1 MESDITS
8 QIIYE
13 LNNDICDENSL
24 KEEKDYEN
32 DFQNESYFTPQ
43 SEIEETQL
51 NKPINNNPQ
60 MNSNSLDQLNIINI
74 YDFLMKGNNKS
85 AEEGKNAKK
94 DRYYIGRKKI
104 REEND
109 GNAHIKNKTLDFKLY
124 EQQINDTI
132 LKNNKIYMKNQGKF
146 SKDYLME
153 ENEDV
158 FREKIDELNLEESS
172 NENIVHECVNS
183 KDFRNRII
191 KINDKSNNNINKHLI
206 YQKNFINYN
215 TKNKSYQ
222 NKLDK
227 YKNDGPKFLE
237 SLFPYNND
245 NIYSQISFNERKDDN
260 KQKNSTGMNDFSYIL
275 NFQDKNRYKC
285 NQYSNC
291 IMNMDI

>member
-43 SEIEETQL
+43 SEIAETQL

-153 ENEDV
+153 ENEDL

-172 NENIVHECVNS
+172 NEIIVHECVNS

-227 YKNDGPKFLE
+227 YKNDEPKFLE

-260 KQKNSTGMNDFSYIL
+260 KQKNSTGTNDFSYIL
-275 NFQDKNRYKC
+275 NFQDKNRYNC

-291 IMNMDI
+291 IMDMDI

>member
-1 MESDITS
+1 MELDITS

-43 SEIEETQL
+43 SEIAETQL

-153 ENEDV
+153 ENEDL
-158 FREKIDELNLEESS
+158 FGEKIDELNLEESS
-172 NENIVHECVNS
+172 NEIIVHECVNS

-227 YKNDGPKFLE
+227 YKNDEPKFLE
-237 SLFPYNND
+237 SLFPYNNE

-260 KQKNSTGMNDFSYIL
+260 KQKNSTGTNDFSYIL

-291 IMNMDI
+291 IMDMDI

>member
-13 LNNDICDENSL
+13 LNNDICDDNSL

-60 MNSNSLDQLNIINI
+60 INSNSLDQLNIINI

-153 ENEDV
+153 ENEGL
-158 FREKIDELNLEESS
+158 FKEKIDKLNLEELN
-172 NENIVHECVNS
+172 NEIIDHEFLNS
-183 KDFRNRII
+183 KDFHNRIN
-191 KINDKSNNNINKHLI
+191 KINDKCNNNINKYLI
-206 YQKNFINYN
+206 HQKNFINYN

-227 YKNDGPKFLE
+227 YKNDEPKFLE

-291 IMNMDI
+291 IMDMDI

>member
-1 MESDITS
+1 MESYITS

-43 SEIEETQL
+43 SEIAETQL

-153 ENEDV
+153 ENEDL

-172 NENIVHECVNS
+172 NEIIVHECVNS
-183 KDFRNRII
+183 KDFRTRII

-227 YKNDGPKFLE
+227 YKNDEPKFFE

-291 IMNMDI
+291 IMDMDI

>member
-153 ENEDV
+153 ENEDL
-158 FREKIDELNLEESS
+158 FREKIDDLNLEESS
-172 NENIVHECVNS
+172 NEIIVHECVNS

-222 NKLDK
+222 NKSDK
-227 YKNDGPKFLE
+227 HKNDEPKFLE

-245 NIYSQISFNERKDDN
+245 NVYSQISFNERKDDN

-291 IMNMDI
+291 IMDMDI

>member
-1 MESDITS
+1 MESYITS

-13 LNNDICDENSL
+13 LNNDICDDNSL

-43 SEIEETQL
+43 SEIPETQL
-51 NKPINNNPQ
+51 NKTINNNPQ

-153 ENEDV
+153 ENEDL

-172 NENIVHECVNS
+172 NEIIVHECVNS

-227 YKNDGPKFLE
+227 YKNDEPKFLE

-245 NIYSQISFNERKDDN
+245 NIYSQISFKERKDDN

-291 IMNMDI
+291 IMDMDI

>member
-1 MESDITS
+1 MELDITS

-43 SEIEETQL
+43 SEIAETQL

-132 LKNNKIYMKNQGKF
+132 LKNNKIYMKNQSKF

-153 ENEDV
+153 GNEDL
-158 FREKIDELNLEESS
+158 FGEKIDELNLEESS
-172 NENIVHECVNS
+172 NEIIVHECVNS

-227 YKNDGPKFLE
+227 YKNDEPKFLE
-237 SLFPYNND
+237 SMFPYNND

-291 IMNMDI
+291 IMDMDI

>member
-1 MESDITS
+1 MESYITS

-43 SEIEETQL
+43 SEIAETQL

-85 AEEGKNAKK
+85 AEEGKNTKK

-153 ENEDV
+153 ENEDL
-158 FREKIDELNLEESS
+158 FREKIDGLNLEESS
-172 NENIVHECVNS
+172 NEIIVHECVNS

-227 YKNDGPKFLE
+227 YKNDEPKFFE

-275 NFQDKNRYKC
+275 NFQDKNRYKF
-285 NQYSNC
+285 NQYINC
-291 IMNMDI
+291 IMDMDI

>member
-43 SEIEETQL
+43 SEIAETQL

-153 ENEDV
+153 ENEGL
-158 FREKIDELNLEESS
+158 FKEKIDELNLEESS
-172 NENIVHECVNS
+172 NEIIVHECVNS

-227 YKNDGPKFLE
+227 YKNDEPKFLE

-291 IMNMDI
+291 IMDMDI

>member
-1 MESDITS
+1 MESYITS

-43 SEIEETQL
+43 SEIAETQL

-153 ENEDV
+153 ENEDL

-172 NENIVHECVNS
+172 NEIIVHECVNS
-183 KDFRNRII
+183 KDFRNRIN
-191 KINDKSNNNINKHLI
+191 KINDKCNNNINKFLI

-227 YKNDGPKFLE
+227 YKNDEPKFLE

-291 IMNMDI
+291 IMDMDI

>member
-1 MESDITS
+1 MESYITS

-153 ENEDV
+153 ENEDL
-158 FREKIDELNLEESS
+158 FRENIDELNLEESS
-172 NENIVHECVNS
+172 NEIIVHECVNS

-227 YKNDGPKFLE
+227 YKNDEPKFLE

-291 IMNMDI
+291 IMDMDI

>member
-1 MESDITS
+1 MESYITS

-43 SEIEETQL
+43 SEIAETQL
-51 NKPINNNPQ
+51 NKTINNNPQ
-60 MNSNSLDQLNIINI
+60 MNSNSSDQLNIINI

-132 LKNNKIYMKNQGKF
+132 LKSNKIYMKNQGKF

-153 ENEDV
+153 ENEDL

-172 NENIVHECVNS
+172 NEIIVHECVNS

-227 YKNDGPKFLE
+227 YKNDEPKFLE

-245 NIYSQISFNERKDDN
+245 NVYSQISFNERKDDN

-291 IMNMDI
+291 IMDMDI

>member
-43 SEIEETQL
+43 SEIAETQL

-153 ENEDV
+153 ENEDL

-172 NENIVHECVNS
+172 NEIIVHECVNS

-191 KINDKSNNNINKHLI
+191 KINDKSNKHLI

-227 YKNDGPKFLE
+227 YENDEPKFLE

-291 IMNMDI
+291 IMDMDI

>member
-43 SEIEETQL
+43 SEIAETQL

-109 GNAHIKNKTLDFKLY
+109 GNAHIKNKALDFKLY

-132 LKNNKIYMKNQGKF
+132 LKSNKIYMKNQGKF

-153 ENEDV
+153 ENEDL

-172 NENIVHECVNS
+172 NEIIVHECVNS

-227 YKNDGPKFLE
+227 YKNDEPKFLE

-291 IMNMDI
+291 IMDMDI

>member
-1 MESDITS
+1 MESYITS

-43 SEIEETQL
+43 SEIPETQL
-51 NKPINNNPQ
+51 NKTINNNPQ

-109 GNAHIKNKTLDFKLY
+109 GNAHIKNKTLDFKIY

-132 LKNNKIYMKNQGKF
+132 LKSNKIYMKNQGKF

-153 ENEDV
+153 ENEDL

-172 NENIVHECVNS
+172 NEIIVHECVNS

-227 YKNDGPKFLE
+227 YKNDEPKFLE

-285 NQYSNC
+285 NQYCNC
-291 IMNMDI
+291 IMDMDI

>member
-1 MESDITS
+1 MELDITS

-43 SEIEETQL
+43 SEIPETQL
-51 NKPINNNPQ
+51 NKNINNNPQ
-60 MNSNSLDQLNIINI
+60 MNSNSFDQLNIINI

-85 AEEGKNAKK
+85 TEEGKNTKK

-124 EQQINDTI
+124 EQQIKDTI

-153 ENEDV
+153 ENEDL
-158 FREKIDELNLEESS
+158 FREKIDEINLEESS
-172 NENIVHECVNS
+172 NEIIVHECVNS

-227 YKNDGPKFLE
+227 YKNDEPKFLE

-245 NIYSQISFNERKDDN
+245 NIYSQISFNERKDYN
-260 KQKNSTGMNDFSYIL
+260 KQKNSTGMNDFFYIL

-291 IMNMDI
+291 IMDMDI

>member
-1 MESDITS
+1 MESYITS

-43 SEIEETQL
+43 SEIAETQL
-51 NKPINNNPQ
+51 NKTINNNPQ
-60 MNSNSLDQLNIINI
+60 MNSNSSDQLNIINI

-132 LKNNKIYMKNQGKF
+132 LKSNKIYMKNQGKF

-153 ENEDV
+153 ENEDL

-172 NENIVHECVNS
+172 NEIIVHECVNS

-222 NKLDK
+222 NKLGK
-227 YKNDGPKFLE
+227 YKNDEPKFLE
-237 SLFPYNND
+237 SMFPYNND

-291 IMNMDI
+291 IMDMDI

>member
-43 SEIEETQL
+43 SEIAETQL

-124 EQQINDTI
+124 EQQINDKI

-153 ENEDV
+153 ENEGL
-158 FREKIDELNLEESS
+158 FKEKIDELNLEESS
-172 NENIVHECVNS
+172 NEIIVHECVNS

-227 YKNDGPKFLE
+227 YKNDEPKFLE

-275 NFQDKNRYKC
+275 NFQDKNSSKC

-291 IMNMDI
+291 IMDMDI

>member
-1 MESDITS
+1 MELDITS

-153 ENEDV
+153 ENEDL
-158 FREKIDELNLEESS
+158 FRENIDELNLEESS
-172 NENIVHECVNS
+172 NEIIVHECVNS

-227 YKNDGPKFLE
+227 YKNDEPKFFE

-291 IMNMDI
+291 IMDMDI

>member
-43 SEIEETQL
+43 SEIAETQL

-109 GNAHIKNKTLDFKLY
+109 GNAHIRNKTLDFKLY

-153 ENEDV
+153 ENEDL

-172 NENIVHECVNS
+172 NEIIDHEFLNS
-183 KDFRNRII
+183 KDFHIRIN
-191 KINDKSNNNINKHLI
+191 KINDKCNNNINKFLI

-227 YKNDGPKFLE
+227 YKNDEPKFLE

-291 IMNMDI
+291 IMDMDI

>member
-1 MESDITS
+1 MESYITS

-43 SEIEETQL
+43 SEIAETQL

-153 ENEDV
+153 ENEDL

-172 NENIVHECVNS
+172 NEIIVHECVNS

-227 YKNDGPKFLE
+227 YKNDEPKFLE

-275 NFQDKNRYKC
+275 NFQDKNSSKC

-291 IMNMDI
+291 IMDMDI

>member
-1 MESDITS
+1 MESYITS

-43 SEIEETQL
+43 SEIPETQL

-124 EQQINDTI
+124 EQQINDMI

-153 ENEDV
+153 ENEDL

-172 NENIVHECVNS
+172 NEIIVHECVNS

-227 YKNDGPKFLE
+227 YKNDEPKFLE

-291 IMNMDI
+291 IMDMDI

>member
-1 MESDITS
+1 MESYITS

-153 ENEDV
+153 ENEDL
-158 FREKIDELNLEESS
+158 FGEKIDELNLEESS
-172 NENIVHECVNS
+172 NEIIVHECVNS

-227 YKNDGPKFLE
+227 YKNDEPKFLE

-275 NFQDKNRYKC
+275 NFQDKNR
-285 NQYSNC
+285 
-291 IMNMDI
+291 

>member
-43 SEIEETQL
+43 SEIAETQL

-132 LKNNKIYMKNQGKF
+132 LKNNKIYMKNQSKF

-153 ENEDV
+153 ENEDL
-158 FREKIDELNLEESS
+158 FGEKIDELNLEESS
-172 NENIVHECVNS
+172 NEIIVHECVNS

-227 YKNDGPKFLE
+227 YKNDEPKFLE

-260 KQKNSTGMNDFSYIL
+260 KQKNSAGMNDFSYIL

-291 IMNMDI
+291 IMDMDI

>member
-1 MESDITS
+1 MESYITS

-43 SEIEETQL
+43 SEIAETQL

-153 ENEDV
+153 ENEDL

-172 NENIVHECVNS
+172 NEIIVHECVNS

-227 YKNDGPKFLE
+227 YKNDEPKFLE

-275 NFQDKNRYKC
+275 NFQDQNRYKC

-291 IMNMDI
+291 IMDMDI

>member
-1 MESDITS
+1 MELDITS

-43 SEIEETQL
+43 SEIAETQL

-153 ENEDV
+153 ENEDL
-158 FREKIDELNLEESS
+158 FREKIDDLNLEESS
-172 NENIVHECVNS
+172 NEIIVHECVNS

-227 YKNDGPKFLE
+227 YKNDEPKFLE

-291 IMNMDI
+291 IMDMDI

>member
-1 MESDITS
+1 MESYITS

-132 LKNNKIYMKNQGKF
+132 LKSNKIYMKNQGKF

-153 ENEDV
+153 ENEDL

-172 NENIVHECVNS
+172 NEIIVHECVNS

-227 YKNDGPKFLE
+227 YKNDEPKFLE

-291 IMNMDI
+291 IMDMDI

>member
-153 ENEDV
+153 ENEDL

-172 NENIVHECVNS
+172 NEIIVHECVNS

-227 YKNDGPKFLE
+227 YKNDEPKFLE

-291 IMNMDI
+291 IMDMDI

>member
-1 MESDITS
+1 MESYITS

-43 SEIEETQL
+43 SEIAETQL
-51 NKPINNNPQ
+51 NKTINNNPQ
-60 MNSNSLDQLNIINI
+60 MNSNSSDQLNIINI

-153 ENEDV
+153 ENEDL

-172 NENIVHECVNS
+172 NEIIVHECVNS

-227 YKNDGPKFLE
+227 YKNDEPKFLE

-291 IMNMDI
+291 IMDMDI

>member
-13 LNNDICDENSL
+13 LNNDICDDNSL

-43 SEIEETQL
+43 SEIAETQL

-124 EQQINDTI
+124 EQQILRKKSMEMTETSV
-132 LKNNKIYMKNQGKF
+132 
-146 SKDYLME
+146 SKDNFM
-153 ENEDV
+153 
-158 FREKIDELNLEESS
+158 
-172 NENIVHECVNS
+172 
-183 KDFRNRII
+183 I
-191 KINDKSNNNINKHLI
+191 K
-206 YQKNFINYN
+206 
-215 TKNKSYQ
+215 
-222 NKLDK
+222 
-227 YKNDGPKFLE
+227 
-237 SLFPYNND
+237 
-245 NIYSQISFNERKDDN
+245 
-260 KQKNSTGMNDFSYIL
+260 
-275 NFQDKNRYKC
+275 
-285 NQYSNC
+285 
-291 IMNMDI
+291 

>member
-1 MESDITS
+1 MESYITS

-43 SEIEETQL
+43 SEIAETQL
-51 NKPINNNPQ
+51 NKTINNNPQ
-60 MNSNSLDQLNIINI
+60 MNSNSSDQLNIINI

-124 EQQINDTI
+124 EQQINDKI

-153 ENEDV
+153 ENEDL

-172 NENIVHECVNS
+172 NEIIVHECVNS

-227 YKNDGPKFLE
+227 YKNDEPKFLE

-291 IMNMDI
+291 IMDMDI

>member
-1 MESDITS
+1 MELDITS

-43 SEIEETQL
+43 SEIAETQL

-146 SKDYLME
+146 SKDYLRE
-153 ENEDV
+153 ENEDL
-158 FREKIDELNLEESS
+158 FRGKIDELNLEESS
-172 NENIVHECVNS
+172 NEIIVHECVNS

-227 YKNDGPKFLE
+227 YKNDEPKFLE
-237 SLFPYNND
+237 SMFPYNND

-291 IMNMDI
+291 IMDMDI

>member
-1 MESDITS
+1 MESYITS

-43 SEIEETQL
+43 SEIAETQL

-132 LKNNKIYMKNQGKF
+132 LKNNKIYMKNQSKF

-153 ENEDV
+153 GNEDL
-158 FREKIDELNLEESS
+158 FGEKIDELNLEESS
-172 NENIVHECVNS
+172 NEIIVHECVNS

-227 YKNDGPKFLE
+227 YKNDEPKFLE

-291 IMNMDI
+291 IMDMDI

>member
-1 MESDITS
+1 MESYITS

-153 ENEDV
+153 ENEDL

-172 NENIVHECVNS
+172 NEIIVHECVNS

-227 YKNDGPKFLE
+227 YKNDEPKFLE

-291 IMNMDI
+291 IMDMDI

>member
-13 LNNDICDENSL
+13 LNNDICDDNSL

-109 GNAHIKNKTLDFKLY
+109 GNAHIINKTLDFKLY

-153 ENEDV
+153 ENEDL
-158 FREKIDELNLEESS
+158 FRGKIDELNLEESS
-172 NENIVHECVNS
+172 NEIIVHECVNS

-227 YKNDGPKFLE
+227 YKNDEPKFLE

-291 IMNMDI
+291 IMDMDI

>member
-1 MESDITS
+1 MESYITS

-109 GNAHIKNKTLDFKLY
+109 GNARIKNKTLDFKLY
-124 EQQINDTI
+124 EQQINDTM

-153 ENEDV
+153 ENEDL

-172 NENIVHECVNS
+172 NEIIVHECVNS

-227 YKNDGPKFLE
+227 YKNDEPKFLE

-291 IMNMDI
+291 IMDMDI

>member
-1 MESDITS
+1 
-8 QIIYE
+8 
-13 LNNDICDENSL
+13 
-24 KEEKDYEN
+24 
-32 DFQNESYFTPQ
+32 
-43 SEIEETQL
+43 
-51 NKPINNNPQ
+51 
-60 MNSNSLDQLNIINI
+60 
-74 YDFLMKGNNKS
+74 MKGNNKS

-132 LKNNKIYMKNQGKF
+132 LKSNKIYMKNQGKF

-153 ENEDV
+153 ENEDL

-172 NENIVHECVNS
+172 NEIIVHECVNS

-215 TKNKSYQ
+215 TKNKSNQ

-227 YKNDGPKFLE
+227 YKNDEPKFLE

-291 IMNMDI
+291 IMDMDI

>member
-1 MESDITS
+1 MESYITS

-43 SEIEETQL
+43 SEIAETQL
-51 NKPINNNPQ
+51 NKTINNNPQ
-60 MNSNSLDQLNIINI
+60 MNSNSSDQLNIINI

-146 SKDYLME
+146 SKDYLTE
-153 ENEDV
+153 ENEDL

-172 NENIVHECVNS
+172 NEIIVHECVNS

-227 YKNDGPKFLE
+227 YKNDEPKFLE

-291 IMNMDI
+291 IMDMDI

>member
-1 MESDITS
+1 MESYITS

-43 SEIEETQL
+43 SEIAETQL
-51 NKPINNNPQ
+51 NKTINNNPQ

-132 LKNNKIYMKNQGKF
+132 LKSNKIYMKNQGKF

-153 ENEDV
+153 ENEDL

-172 NENIVHECVNS
+172 NEIIVHECVNS

-227 YKNDGPKFLE
+227 YKNDEPKFLE

-291 IMNMDI
+291 IMDMDI

>member
-1 MESDITS
+1 MESYITS

-43 SEIEETQL
+43 SEIAETQL

-132 LKNNKIYMKNQGKF
+132 LKSNKIYMKNQGKF

-153 ENEDV
+153 ENEDL

-172 NENIVHECVNS
+172 NEIIVHECVNS

-227 YKNDGPKFLE
+227 YKNDEPKFLE

-260 KQKNSTGMNDFSYIL
+260 KQKNSAGMNDFSYIL

-291 IMNMDI
+291 IMDMDI